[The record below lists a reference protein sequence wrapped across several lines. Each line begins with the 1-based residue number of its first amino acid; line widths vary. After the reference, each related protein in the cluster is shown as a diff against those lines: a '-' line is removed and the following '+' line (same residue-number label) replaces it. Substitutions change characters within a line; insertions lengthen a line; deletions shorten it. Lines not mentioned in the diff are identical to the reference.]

1 MQFEGPAS
9 SGYLHPEGEQ
19 TDSNRV
25 TRLTL
30 RDALLFER
38 ILQDLKSAPNDALIE
53 ATLRCVREVANDEF
67 P

>member
-1 MQFEGPAS
+1 MHFDRPAS
-9 SGYLHPEGEQ
+9 SGYLHPEDEH

-25 TRLTL
+25 TRLSL
-30 RDALLFER
+30 RDAQLFER